1 VFFLFSVMMAS
12 SKVARRRQG
21 SLPKEPPAAVDASDS
36 DGEKDSGLDE
46 FEIIKTIGEL
56 RL

>member
-1 VFFLFSVMMAS
+1 MAS

-21 SLPKEPPAAVDASDS
+21 SLPKEPQATVDVSDS
-36 DGEKDSGLDE
+36 DGEKDSGLDD

-56 RL
+56 RLQVSRRAD